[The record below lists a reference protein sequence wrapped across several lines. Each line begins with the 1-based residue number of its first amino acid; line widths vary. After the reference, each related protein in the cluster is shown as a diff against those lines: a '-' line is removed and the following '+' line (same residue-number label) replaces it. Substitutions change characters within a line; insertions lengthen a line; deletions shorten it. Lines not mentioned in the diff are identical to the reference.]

1 MLVASANFAA
11 LTAAFLMMAW
21 GTSAPAA
28 QLRTGSVVG
37 STKDSSGNPVA
48 GAAIGI
54 ISPERRY
61 AAVSDQSGAF
71 RIDDVDEGVYELVAS
86 AKGYQL
92 VSRHQFGV
100 QADTTVAL
108 SITFVPAAASSI
120 ATLGTVLVN
129 GRQALSRASAP
140 TTSLQPQDLADQG
153 IQQLSDVL
161 SQQIALTMTRQ
172 LGGAP
177 GLPQS
182 ASLRGPDPT
191 ETLIEIDGHVVNNNN
206 TGDAGLELL
215 DPSIYS
221 DVQIVYGVGP
231 SDLVS
236 ANTEGGVINFRTI
249 DPTARDQGLIRFSA
263 GSFGTY
269 AETMQATGTDQRIGY
284 ALSYH
289 RYTSQGEIN
298 NFPITNDTTGLTDLI
313 GSSILST
320 TTLAKLRYG
329 FGISDGY
336 VELTYRDTAA
346 YRDLSGPLSTPDDPN
361 NTGRRALFSS
371 FAGAAVRTNS
381 PAYDVDVSVPVGS
394 RGATGIAPANI
405 TVRHMT
411 SLANQSVENIDPA
424 LNPYL
429 LNSAD
434 KLEDNSIRY
443 ERTLQNG
450 TLSFAADVRNEILTA
465 PDALAP
471 ATMQGETQRSFVG
484 RYEWS
489 ANRYLHFTAAAY
501 YNRFDTFGTLI
512 TPRAAVVWTPNGDT
526 VVRASI
532 GTGFNAPLLTE
543 LAFNPNL
550 TAERVTAYELGLER
564 RVGAGPFG
572 GRGTINAYRTNLRD
586 TIFFTVDPTTGALLT
601 LENLGDVVYT
611 GAEFRYEQPLPHS
624 LLLRADYG
632 IDVAYQQG
640 GSLAFNPTA
649 PNVVPDQQFQGIAP
663 HKGQLALERYG
674 RQGLNFNVTGSY
686 ESQNNELNRPAYFR
700 ADASVWTRLRKT
712 DVALTG
718 RNLTNIFDGK
728 FTLPRAGPLYPTPIG
743 PVTTD
748 AFSLQGRSVT
758 LTVTQHV

>member
-1 MLVASANFAA
+1 MKRFVLLATAWCAA
-11 LTAAFLMMAW
+11 LLFFAGPARAAGPAT
-21 GTSAPAA
+21 GT
-28 QLRTGSVVG
+28 VVG
-37 STKDSSGNPVA
+37 SAKDPSGNPIA
-48 GAAIGI
+48 GAGIAIV
-54 ISPERRY
+54 SPERRY
-61 AAVSDQSGAF
+61 GTVSDQAGAF
-71 RIDDVDEGVYELVAS
+71 RIDDVDEGVYELIAS
-86 AKGYQL
+86 AKGYQP
-92 VSRHQFGV
+92 VSRREFGV
-100 QADTTVAL
+100 QANATVTL
-108 SITFVPAAASSI
+108 SVTFVPAAPSSI
-120 ATLGTVLVN
+120 ATIGTVLVN

-140 TTSLQPQDLADQG
+140 TTALDPQNLADQG
-153 IQQLSDVL
+153 VEQLSDQL
-161 SQQIALTMTRQ
+161 GQQIAVTLTRQ

-182 ASLRGPDPT
+182 ASVRGPDPT

-206 TGDAGLELL
+206 TGDADLELI

-236 ANTEGGVINFRTI
+236 ANTEGGIINFRTI
-249 DPTARDQGLIRFSA
+249 DPTSKDEALIRFSA
-263 GSFGTY
+263 GSFGTF
-269 AETMQATGTDQRIGY
+269 AETLQTTGTDQRFGY
-284 ALSYH
+284 ALSFH
-289 RYTSQGEIN
+289 RFTTQGEVN
-298 NFPITNDTTGLTDLI
+298 AFPITNDSTFATDVI

-320 TTLAKLRYG
+320 TTLAKLRYSL
-329 FGISDGY
+329 GIGDGY
-336 VELTYRDTAA
+336 VQLTYRDTAA
-346 YRDLSGPLSTPDDPN
+346 YRDLSGPLSTPDDVG
-361 NTGRRALFSS
+361 NTGPGALFSS
-371 FAGAAVRTNS
+371 FPGAAVRSNS
-381 PAYDVDVSVPVGS
+381 PAYDVDVSVPVGA
-394 RGATGIAPANI
+394 RGAIGIAPANI

-411 SLANQSVENIDPA
+411 SLADQSVENIDPA

-434 KLEDNSIRY
+434 KLEDNSVQY

-471 ATMQGETQRSFVG
+471 ATTEGETQRSFVG

-526 VVRASI
+526 VVRASV
-532 GTGFNAPLLTE
+532 GTGFNAPVLTE
-543 LAFNPNL
+543 LAFNPDL

-564 RVGAGPFG
+564 RVGAGPLG
-572 GRGTINAYRTNLRD
+572 GRGTINLYRTNLRD

-611 GAEFRYEQPLPHS
+611 GAEFRYEQPLAHQ
-624 LLLRADYG
+624 LLLLATYG
-632 IDVAYQQG
+632 INVAYQQG

-663 HKGQLALERYG
+663 HKGQLVLERSA
-674 RQGLNFNVTGSY
+674 RQGIDFDVSGSY
-686 ESQNNELNRPAYFR
+686 ESLNNDLNRPAYVR
-700 ADASVWTRLRKT
+700 VDAGVWTRLHKT
-712 DVALTG
+712 DFALTA
-718 RNLTNIFDGK
+718 RNLTDIFDDR
-728 FTLPRAGPLYPTPIG
+728 FTLPKAGPPYPTPLG
-743 PVTTD
+743 NVTTD